1 MSEHLRVSI
10 KKGPVSVETSLSQLE
25 EIYEN
30 KSEWKLIAEGGVL
43 TVPVEEF
50 RMINLPSP
58 DRKGNVAFAEKKG
71 KGAANQIENYPVA
84 QTVKS
89 LNQQILEKYN
99 REKEKGEVAGMSK
112 ASSETAAQAMAK
124 NFQNLRQ
131 SRSGLTMRLR

>member
-1 MSEHLRVSI
+1 MEPSACLGHQQRKEREHKIEMLASSQPQKVSEHLRVVI

-89 LNQQILEKYN
+89 LN
-99 REKEKGEVAGMSK
+99 
-112 ASSETAAQAMAK
+112 
-124 NFQNLRQ
+124 
-131 SRSGLTMRLR
+131 